1 MESNRI
7 SGQSY
12 YEIMPS
18 ADIRAG
24 DIWKGMPTFG
34 HLRLESCSGIIIT
47 PACDLSNHKVE
58 TVTYLP
64 IVPVANYMMGR
75 NFAVEM
81 ARVVRAQATAAALAS
96 AEYWQLRGIHLPTKE
111 GMERTRS
118 EADLML
124 SSGCSDKQKL
134 TIARVKAAIEVIQAS
149 RGLNVDAGTRKIRL
163 AMGDKE
169 YEKCIS
175 DIIKNSYSTD
185 IHFLPADGR
194 SGDLSVM
201 LEHSVVLFRYP
212 MSLPVEILEAANDI
226 TISDWCTAVNTL
238 EVEFPIV
245 RCMRHTRPMKLG
257 ALRSRFLPD
266 LVARFAGLH
275 IRMGSPDFTRETIDS
290 FVQELG

>member
-24 DIWKGMPTFG
+24 DIWKGMPAFG
-34 HLRLESCSGIIIT
+34 HLRQESCSGLVIT

-64 IVPVANYMMGR
+64 IIPVAKYLTGR
-75 NFAVEM
+75 SFAVEL
-81 ARVVRAQATAAALAS
+81 ARVVRTQATAAALAS
-96 AEYWQLRGIHLPTKE
+96 AEYWQLRGMHLPTKE
-111 GMERTRS
+111 GMDRTLS
-118 EADLML
+118 EVDQML
-124 SSGCSDKQKL
+124 SSGCSEKQKR
-134 TIARVKAAIEVIQAS
+134 TIARVKAAIEVIRLS
-149 RGLNVDAGTRKIRL
+149 RGNNIDAGTREIRL

-169 YEKCIS
+169 YERCVS

-185 IHFLPADGR
+185 IHFMPADGR
-194 SGDLSVM
+194 SGDSSVM

-212 MSLPVEILEAANDI
+212 MSLPVEALQVSNDI
-226 TISDWCTAVNTL
+226 TISDWSAAIDAL

-245 RCMRHTRPMKLG
+245 NSMKHTRPIKVG

-266 LVARFAGLH
+266 LIARFAALH
-275 IRMGSPDFTRETIDS
+275 IRMGSPDFTKDTVDS
-290 FVQELG
+290 FIQELG